1 MRRRNGEYPT
11 VLGTDQLPTAFVHRP
26 VMAVAEQHQVG
37 HPVASCE
44 QSGRSEQKARAS
56 INLLLQVGPRNSKRD
71 SRLDGV
77 KLLSI
82 SPIVGDEACVVVD
95 WAGFGNYAR
104 QGPSD
109 ARK

>member
-1 MRRRNGEYPT
+1 MEAPT
-11 VLGTDQLPTAFVHRP
+11 LLVHR
-26 VMAVAEQHQVG
+26 AVVRPAQRDQVG

-44 QSGRSEQKARAS
+44 QLGRSEQKARAS
-56 INLLLQVGPRNSKRD
+56 INLLLQVGPRNSKRY
-71 SRLDGV
+71 SRLDRV

-82 SPIVGDEACVVVD
+82 SPIVDEACVVVD

-104 QGPSD
+104 QGLSD